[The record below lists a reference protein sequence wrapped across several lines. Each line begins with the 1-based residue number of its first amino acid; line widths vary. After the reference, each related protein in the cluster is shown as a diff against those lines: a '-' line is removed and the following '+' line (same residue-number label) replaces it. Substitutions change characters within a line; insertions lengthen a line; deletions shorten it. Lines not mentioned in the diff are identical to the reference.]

1 LGSATGPE
9 TKPQL
14 LMQFIADVSQLI

>member
-1 LGSATGPE
+1 LASATGPE

-14 LMQFIADVSQLI
+14 LMQFIADVSQVI